1 MPYQVI
7 LHKGALSVLDG
18 EVMVGSWGAEQR
30 EAGLIQLGVLVGNVP
45 DAVSLLAKAKTACCT
60 NCASGKACAG
70 DEPAEDKAKTAYDMS
85 DEELLEMFNHVKD
98 KVSAPKAKAKG
109 GCCGN

>member
-1 MPYQVI
+1 MPYQVM
-7 LHKGALSVLDG
+7 LHKGALSVLDDG
-18 EVMVGSWGAEQR
+18 VMVGNWGVEQR
-30 EAGLIQLGVLVGNVP
+30 DAGLIQLGVLVGNVP

-60 NCASGKACAG
+60 SCASGKACAD
-70 DEPAEDKAKTAYDMS
+70 DEPADKVKTAYDMN
-85 DEELLEMFNHVKD
+85 DEELLDMFNHVKE